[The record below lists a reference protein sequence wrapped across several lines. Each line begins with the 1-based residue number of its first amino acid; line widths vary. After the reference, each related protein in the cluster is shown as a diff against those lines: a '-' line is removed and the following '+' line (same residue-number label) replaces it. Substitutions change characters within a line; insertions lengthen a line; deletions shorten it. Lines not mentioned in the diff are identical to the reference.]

1 MKNKIFA
8 LVISVVLITVM
19 ECPAFAAAED
29 VPFSTMVLDD
39 AGLLTQSELD
49 ELDARAWEITHT
61 YECAVYIVTTDST
74 DGMDAIPYT
83 EYIQEKYGM
92 GYGSDQ
98 SCVILMLSME
108 NRDYNLMARG
118 YGNTAFTDYGKDKL
132 ADSFLDEFGNDDWY
146 GGFKEYIEGCDQYLK
161 AARDGEP
168 IDKGRSPIVGLALG
182 VAVPL
187 LVAFIYCSKLKS
199 QMFTAVPQRAAK
211 VYIDRQGLVL
221 TKRNDQFINTTRTER
236 RIETKKENKGTTV
249 NSNGNSNKSGKF

>member
-1 MKNKIFA
+1 
-8 LVISVVLITVM
+8 
-19 ECPAFAAAED
+19 
-29 VPFSTMVLDD
+29 
-39 AGLLTQSELD
+39 
-49 ELDARAWEITHT
+49 
-61 YECAVYIVTTDST
+61 
-74 DGMDAIPYT
+74 MDAIPYT

-146 GGFKEYIEGCDQYLK
+146 GGFKEYIESCDQYLK

-187 LVAFIYCSKLKS
+187 LVAFIYCSRLKS

-221 TKRNDQFINTTRTER
+221 TDRKDQFINTTRTER

>member
-1 MKNKIFA
+1 MKKKFFA
-8 LVISVVLITVM
+8 LVISVVLIAVM
-19 ECPAFAAAED
+19 ACPAFAAAED

-39 AGLLTQSELD
+39 AGLLTQSEVD

-61 YECAVYIVTTDST
+61 YECAVYIVTTEST
-74 DGMDAIPYT
+74 NGMDPAPYT
-83 EYIQEKYGM
+83 EYLQEKYGM

-98 SCVILMLSME
+98 SCIILMLSME

-146 GGFKEYIEGCDQYLK
+146 GGFKEYIEGCDKYLK
-161 AARDGEP
+161 AARDGKP

-182 VAVPL
+182 VIVPL
-187 LVAFIYCSKLKS
+187 VAAFIYCSKLKS
-199 QMFTAVPQRAAK
+199 QMFTAVRQRTAK
-211 VYIDRQGLVL
+211 VYVDSQGLVL

-236 RIETKKENKGTTV
+236 YIEPKKESKGTTV
-249 NSNGNSNKSGKF
+249 NDKGNSNKSGKF